1 MNPCLLYGCGA
12 YAISM
17 PAAFSSNRLSLVDRG
32 VLYAIAQVRGGSE
45 KGWRRYREGKLAK
58 KTNTFAV
65 TNSDREV
72 AIIGGGAAGIAAGRR
87 LAEARIDCLIMEAR
101 PRLGGRAWTTG
112 DGAALA
118 LDLGCGW
125 LHSADRNPW
134 HAIAVAQGRAIDK
147 TPPPWRRPSTP
158 TGFPLAEQA
167 AFFDALAH
175 FYHRLE
181 SLSEHAPD
189 VAAATFLAPHGRWN
203 GLISAV
209 GSYVSGAELER
220 VSARD
225 FQRYDDSGVNWRV
238 VDGYGAVIAAHGE
251 RLPVLLG
258 SPAQRIDH
266 RGHRLR
272 VDMADGTVTAEAV
285 IITLPSALLADETL
299 SIIPPLPEKIA
310 AAAGLPL
317 GLADKLFFSLSDAAE
332 FDKESRLFGRTDR
345 SGTGV
350 YHFRPFGRPQV
361 EAYFG
366 GRLAAELEA
375 AGEAAFVDFAVAELA
390 GLLGSDFARRVKPLG
405 LHRWGSDP
413 FARGSYSYAL
423 PGQAACRGALAAAVD
438 NRLFFAGEACSQH
451 DYSTAHG
458 AYLTGVVAAEQVIA
472 VRRAKRS
479 R

>member
-1 MNPCLLYGCGA
+1 MT
-12 YAISM
+12 IS
-17 PAAFSSNRLSLVDRG
+17 
-32 VLYAIAQVRGGSE
+32 
-45 KGWRRYREGKLAK
+45 
-58 KTNTFAV
+58 NT
-65 TNSDREV
+65 EV

-87 LAEARIDCLIMEAR
+87 LADARVDCLIVEAR
-101 PRLGGRAWTTG
+101 LRLGGRAWTTG
-112 DGAALA
+112 IGTAAA

-134 HAIAVAQGRAIDK
+134 HAIAVAQARAIDK

-175 FYHRLE
+175 FYQRLD

-203 GLISAV
+203 GLIGAV
-209 GSYVSGAELER
+209 GSYVSGADLER
-220 VSARD
+220 VSTRD

-238 VDGYGAVIAAHGE
+238 IDGYGAVIAAHGE
-251 RLPVLLG
+251 GLPVVFG
-258 SPAQRIDH
+258 SPARHIDH
-266 RGHRLR
+266 SGRRLR
-272 VDMADGTVTAEAV
+272 VAIADGTVTADAA
-285 IITLPSALLADETL
+285 IITLPSALLANERL
-299 SIIPPLPEKIA
+299 SFTPPLLEKIA

-317 GLADKLFFSLSDAAE
+317 GLADKLFLSLSDAAE

-350 YHFRPFGRPQV
+350 YHFRPFGRPQI

-366 GRLAAELEA
+366 GPLAAELEA
-375 AGEAAFVDFAVAELA
+375 AGEAAFADFGVTELV
-390 GLLGSDFARRVKPLG
+390 GLLGSDFARRVKPLE
-405 LHRWGSDP
+405 LYRWGSDP

-423 PGQAACRGALAAAVD
+423 PGQAECRGALAAAVD
-438 NRLFFAGEACSQH
+438 DRLFFAGEACSQH

-458 AYLTGVVAAEQVIA
+458 AYLTGVAAAEQVIA
-472 VRRAKRS
+472 ARRGQRS

>member
-158 TGFPLAEQA
+158 IGFPLAEQA
-167 AFFDALAH
+167 AFFDALAS
-175 FYHRLE
+175 FYQRLD
-181 SLSEHAPD
+181 SLSEDAPD
-189 VAAATFLAPHGRWN
+189 VAATTFLAPHGRWN

-251 RLPVLLG
+251 HLPVLLG

-413 FARGSYSYAL
+413 FARGCL
-423 PGQAACRGALAAAVD
+423 
-438 NRLFFAGEACSQH
+438 CS
-451 DYSTAHG
+451 
-458 AYLTGVVAAEQVIA
+458 
-472 VRRAKRS
+472 KRS
-479 R
+479 AKSRVGM